1 MFVLTG
7 WVTEVIVKSMES
19 HVRFANCEGLSPP
32 DSRDVVQTCSI
43 WI

>member
-7 WVTEVIVKSMES
+7 WVTEIIVKSMLS
-19 HVRFANCEGLSPP
+19 HVRFANCGGLSPP
-32 DSRDVVQTCSI
+32 DSRDVDQTRSI